1 MDLELTD
8 EQREL
13 KSTVARLLRS
23 EYDAAAREE
32 ILRSEKG
39 WSQEKWE
46 SFAEMGLLGL
56 PFAEEYDGADMG
68 FAEVAVVME
77 EFGRALVLEPYQI
90 GRAHV

>member
-32 ILRSEKG
+32 MQAMKKALQETLDVLTRSAGEPAAQAAVPG
-39 WSQEKWE
+39 WL
-46 SFAEMGLLGL
+46 AGL
-56 PFAEEYDGADMG
+56 PGPDEGEAAEQNAAT
-68 FAEVAVVME
+68 AE
-77 EFGRALVLEPYQI
+77 
-90 GRAHV
+90 

>member
-13 KSTVARLLRS
+13 KSTVARLLRA

-32 ILRSEKG
+32 IL
-39 WSQEKWE
+39 
-46 SFAEMGLLGL
+46 
-56 PFAEEYDGADMG
+56 
-68 FAEVAVVME
+68 
-77 EFGRALVLEPYQI
+77 QI